1 MIPSTKLKERKR
13 DGGEAQGK
21 KQWKKDLNHD
31 SEFRAIGFESPTH
44 THTHTPCFKTF
55 GGEHFLIISLFIF
68 HKIRRQV
75 QGREI
80 FSKQISNWTLKLSA
94 SCQFCG
100 GFQSPS
106 CVFRGCPALSQ
117 EDSTCGVA
125 NTRKA
130 SESERS
136 EAKVLLMNMLI

>member
-21 KQWKKDLNHD
+21 KRWKKDLNHD
-31 SEFRAIGFESPTH
+31 SEFRAIGFESPPTH
-44 THTHTPCFKTF
+44 THIHHFKTF
-55 GGEHFLIISLFIF
+55 WGEHFLIISFFIF
-68 HKIRRQV
+68 LKIRRQD

-100 GFQSPS
+100 EFQSPS
-106 CVFRGCPALSQ
+106 CVFHGCPALSQ

-125 NTRKA
+125 NTCKA

-136 EAKVLLMNMLI
+136 EANVRLMNLLI